1 MGEIRGSQSNL
12 YSLPPRQEASSDFRS
27 TGRRSRA
34 RCPTPGNWHDSVS
47 GKHRS
52 ARRPSMTRGAD
63 RPSSGL
69 ETVLSYDTAHPR
81 GSNYVQNRAAFSI
94 IKSHWFEFYFNSPL
108 ERHYLSACAYCAA
121 RVGYAHR
128 SGKSTAN
135 SQQAC
140 REAVLVLGH
149 RSGRARRTE
158 ATVRIRLEKS
168 RLERCTELNLQR
180 TFGPTTMWL
189 GTCCYLLAD
198 QKTVPR

>member
-1 MGEIRGSQSNL
+1 MRRRKTFEKRG
-12 YSLPPRQEASSDFRS
+12 R
-27 TGRRSRA
+27 
-34 RCPTPGNWHDSVS
+34 PGV
-47 GKHRS
+47 K
-52 ARRPSMTRGAD
+52 GA
-63 RPSSGL
+63 
-69 ETVLSYDTAHPR
+69 TYDTAHPR

-94 IKSHWFEFYFNSPL
+94 IKSHWFKFSFNSPL
-108 ERHYLSACAYCAA
+108 DLSACAYCAV

-140 REAVLVLGH
+140 REVVLVLGH

-158 ATVRIRLEKS
+158 GTVRIRLEKS

-180 TFGPTTMWL
+180 TFGPTTMRL
-189 GTCCYLLAD
+189 GTCWYLLVDLAD